1 MQILCPV
8 KQERCTKKVDSEEAE
23 GSNVYVSH
31 SSLECTL
38 TVTVARMW
46 VFSAQIHTVTRW
58 YETPASFLGAAFRF

>member
-31 SSLECTL
+31 STRCTL
-38 TVTVARMW
+38 TVTVARM
-46 VFSAQIHTVTRW
+46 
-58 YETPASFLGAAFRF
+58 